1 MGQWA
6 GGSLQPVF
14 SLLYGSDRVYA
25 LPSKASEF
33 LLDEQAV
40 TSIEYAL
47 VAALIAMV
55 CVAAVKT
62 TGTNLSSLY
71 TDVCNKVTEAI
82 SGAPAC

>member
-1 MGQWA
+1 V
-6 GGSLQPVF
+6 S
-14 SLLYGSDRVYA
+14 A
-25 LPSKASEF
+25 LPSNASEF

-47 VAALIAMV
+47 LAALIAMV

-62 TGTNLSSLY
+62 TGTNLSALY
-71 TDVCNKVTEAI
+71 TDVCSKVTEAI

>member
-1 MGQWA
+1 M
-6 GGSLQPVF
+6 
-14 SLLYGSDRVYA
+14 YA
-25 LPSKASEF
+25 LPSKASDF

-47 VAALIAMV
+47 LAALIAMV

-71 TDVCNKVTEAI
+71 TDVCNKVSDAI

>member
-1 MGQWA
+1 M
-6 GGSLQPVF
+6 
-14 SLLYGSDRVYA
+14 YA

-47 VAALIAMV
+47 LAALIAMV

-62 TGTNLSSLY
+62 TGTNLSALF
-71 TDVCNKVTEAI
+71 TDVCNKVSDAI